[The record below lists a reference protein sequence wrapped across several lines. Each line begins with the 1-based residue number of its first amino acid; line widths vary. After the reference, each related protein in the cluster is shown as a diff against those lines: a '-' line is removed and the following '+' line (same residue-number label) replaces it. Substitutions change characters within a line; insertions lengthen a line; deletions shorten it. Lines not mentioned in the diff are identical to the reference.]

1 MKISIESSQEII
13 TVKLVKKKMNL
24 IKETNSPLIEARPI
38 ASSRPQLDLIQDPQF
53 RRNKSSVDMNTA
65 LHLFN
70 TDKYAFHD
78 LV

>member
-1 MKISIESSQEII
+1 MKVLNEDNYMYCKIG
-13 TVKLVKKKMNL
+13 KKKMNL
-24 IKETNSPLIEARPI
+24 IKENNSALIEARPI

-70 TDKYAFHD
+70 TDKYAFYD
-78 LV
+78 